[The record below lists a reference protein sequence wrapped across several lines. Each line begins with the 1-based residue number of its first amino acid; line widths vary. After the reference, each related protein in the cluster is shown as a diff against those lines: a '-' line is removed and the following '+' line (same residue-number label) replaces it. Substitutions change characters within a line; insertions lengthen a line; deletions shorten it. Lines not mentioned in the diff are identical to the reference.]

1 MDLCFLSSF
10 TVLLLIS
17 LVFLYDAAVAVA
29 ATECRYVERK
39 ALQCVKKPQIIL
51 EGDVELAKKY
61 CHDNSWH
68 QAVDCL
74 QDLMDVCP
82 SDTMEGQRL
91 RKYVNVDNTR
101 KSVNYLCENLGAFD
115 KHSGCIKE
123 GHKEISLCTD
133 REMKRFKQP
142 NSKELDKMESLCQ
155 FTKIA
160 FDCLEKVLEY
170 RCGAEANN
178 FLFNV
183 MTGLLP
189 TECQENGSATIHL
202 PSGWTLLLIS
212 LANVFLYVAE
222 QS

>member
-10 TVLLLIS
+10 TVLFLIF
-17 LVFLYDAAVAVA
+17 LVCLCDAVTA
-29 ATECRYVERK
+29 ATECRYVDRK

-68 QAVDCL
+68 RVVDCL
-74 QDLMDVCP
+74 QDLMDACP
-82 SDTMEGQRL
+82 LDTPEGEKL

-123 GHKEISLCTD
+123 GHKEISVCTEREIKRYD
-133 REMKRFKQP
+133 RQH
-142 NSKELDKMESLCQ
+142 NSKELDKMERLCQ

-160 FDCLEKVLEY
+160 FECFEKVLEY
-170 RCGAEANN
+170 RCGPESNN

-189 TECQENGSATIHL
+189 TECQEIGSATIHL